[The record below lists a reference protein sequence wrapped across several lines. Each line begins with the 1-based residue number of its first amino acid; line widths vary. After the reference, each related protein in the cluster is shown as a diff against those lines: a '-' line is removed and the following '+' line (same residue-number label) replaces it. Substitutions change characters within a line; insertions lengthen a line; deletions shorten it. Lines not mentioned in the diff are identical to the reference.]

1 MRGVLYFLTHVRVS
15 VLPFVEGC
23 VLGVALQRAFLN
35 DESHLLEERGGG
47 GGGLPLE
54 QDVYRLVHGG
64 AKLTPL
70 AVTAFAALGVLTVSQ
85 SV

>member
-1 MRGVLYFLTHVRVS
+1 M
-15 VLPFVEGC
+15 LPFVEGC

-47 GGGLPLE
+47 GRRLPLE

-70 AVTAFAALGVLTVSQ
+70 AVTAFATFGVLAVSQ
-85 SV
+85 TV

>member
-1 MRGVLYFLTHVRVS
+1 M
-15 VLPFVEGC
+15 LPFVEGC

-35 DESHLLEERGGG
+35 DESHLLEERGGWSRR
-47 GGGLPLE
+47 LPLE
-54 QDVYRLVHGG
+54 QDVYRLVHSG

>member
-1 MRGVLYFLTHVRVS
+1 MSCIRDQRV
-15 VLPFVEGC
+15 PFVEGC

-47 GGGLPLE
+47 GRRLPLE

>member
-1 MRGVLYFLTHVRVS
+1 M
-15 VLPFVEGC
+15 LPFVEGC
-23 VLGVALQRAFLN
+23 VLGVALQRTFFN

-47 GGGLPLE
+47 GRRLPLK
-54 QDVYRLVHGG
+54 QDVYRLVDRG